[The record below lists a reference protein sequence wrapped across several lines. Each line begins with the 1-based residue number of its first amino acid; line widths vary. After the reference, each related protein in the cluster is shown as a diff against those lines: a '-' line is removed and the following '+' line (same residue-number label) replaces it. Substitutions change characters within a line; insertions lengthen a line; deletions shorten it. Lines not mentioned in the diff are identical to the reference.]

1 MVKANIAVISPLE
14 VNAANAGRESMKAL
28 SRIQF
33 DILMADRRKKI
44 VTLQDMEELFKLYGD
59 EYYKDYGE
67 SPFELCVENPYWD
80 SLRKVRSD
88 IPRKGYKI

>member
-1 MVKANIAVISPLE
+1 
-14 VNAANAGRESMKAL
+14 MKAL

-33 DILMADRRKKI
+33 DILMADRCRKI
-44 VTLQDMEELFKLYGD
+44 VTLQDMEELFKQYGD

-67 SPFELCVENPYWD
+67 SPFELCVENPCWD
-80 SLRKVRSD
+80 SLRKERSD